1 MKIHSL
7 ASAMMVLF
15 LMMAPP
21 VTPADSYPKNF
32 DIDVLHYVF
41 ELQLSDDTDRIEG
54 IATVQV
60 RFLTDG
66 VDSFA
71 LDLTGSLERNR
82 ADGEGVETVGMTV
95 GAVEELRADPERMLT
110 GSGLDADAASTSLS
124 YTHADNRLRIALSSA
139 ARAGEVRR
147 FRIRY
152 GGTPATGLIIGD
164 NKYGDRT
171 FFSDNWPDRARN
183 WLPTIDHPYEKATV
197 EMVVTAPHHYQ
208 VIGNGLLLEQSDLTD
223 QSDLPGGAFRRTHWK
238 QSVPIA
244 PWLFVLGVA
253 PFAVDYYDTFDGK
266 SLQTWVYRQD
276 RDAGFYDFAV
286 PTKAV
291 LQYYSDTIGPYSY
304 EKLANVQS
312 NSVGGGMEAATAIF
326 YGDNSVT
333 GERSVR
339 WRNVIIHEI
348 AHQWWGNAVTENDWD
363 HVWLSEG
370 FATYFTLLY
379 REHAYGRDDFLSG
392 LADARRRVID
402 FYADSPHYR
411 VVHDNLDP
419 IGRGTVSNGMT
430 YQRGAWFLHML
441 RGMLGEDRFWDG
453 IREYYRIYRD
463 GNASTDD
470 FREVMESTYESAV
483 DLSGFFAQWLY
494 QGGIPH
500 LRGGWWWDAETNELV
515 IELEQIEDDGYSF
528 EMPIAVRI
536 TVPPGAPEPSSQGG
550 GAGGGGRGGRGGRG
564 AAPQTVQRH
573 IMMPRAASQTRIAL
587 DRAPSEVVLDPDHW
601 VLMELEFR
609 QR

>member
-1 MKIHSL
+1 
-7 ASAMMVLF
+7 MVLV
-15 LMMAPP
+15 LVVAPLAA
-21 VTPADSYPKNF
+21 PADSYPKNF

-41 ELQLSDDTDRIEG
+41 ELQLSDAADRIEG
-54 IATVQV
+54 VTTIQV

-66 VDSFA
+66 VDGFE
-71 LDLTGSLERNR
+71 LDLSGRFDRER
-82 ADGEGVETVGMTV
+82 AEGEGVETVGMAV
-95 GAVEELRADPERMLT
+95 AAVEELLADPTRMLT
-110 GSGLDADAASTSLS
+110 GVGLDADAPGTPLS
-124 YTHADNRLRIALSSA
+124 HSHLGNRLYIVLSA
-139 ARAGEVRR
+139 PARAGEVRR

-164 NKYGDRT
+164 NKHGDRT

-183 WLPTIDHPYEKATV
+183 WLPTIDHPYEKATS
-197 EMVVTAPHHYQ
+197 EFVVTAPHHYQ
-208 VIGNGLLLEQSDLTD
+208 VISNGLLVEQSDLVGDALT
-223 QSDLPGGAFRRTHWK
+223 GARAAAGMPDGTFRRTHWK

-253 PFAVDYYDTFDGK
+253 RFAVDYYDTFDGK

-286 PTKAV
+286 PTKDV

-333 GERSVR
+333 GARSVR

-370 FATYFTLLY
+370 FATYFTLVY
-379 REHAYGRDDFLSG
+379 REYAYGRDDFLAG

-402 FYADSPHYR
+402 FYADDPHYR

-419 IGRGTVSNGMT
+419 IGRGTVTNGMT

-441 RGMLGEDRFWDG
+441 RGMLGEDRFWAG
-453 IREYYRIYRD
+453 IREYYGRYRD

-470 FREVMESTYESAV
+470 FREVMENTYEPSV
-483 DLSGFFAQWLY
+483 DLSGFFEQWLY

-500 LRGGWWWDAETNELV
+500 LRGGWSWDAATNELV
-515 IELEQIEDDGYSF
+515 IELEQIEDDGYAF
-528 EMPIAVRI
+528 EMPIPVRI
-536 TVPPGAPEPSSQGG
+536 TVPPAAATSGAR
-550 GAGGGGRGGRGGRG
+550 GGRGGRGGRG
-564 AAPQTVQRH
+564 TGPQTVERH
-573 IMMPRAASQTRIAL
+573 IMMLHARSQTRITL
-587 DRAPSEVVLDPDHW
+587 DRAPSGVVLDPDHW
-601 VLMELEFR
+601 VLMELDFR
-609 QR
+609 AR